1 MPGASSGSRV
11 RGEGWAI
18 LDVVV
23 YSPVRLFAEG
33 VAACL
38 DAQPETDAVACHLF
52 EAIHDSVAAGR
63 ADVVLLDVTDRRV
76 LAQGRRLVH
85 DFPDLRV
92 IALGLPE
99 AADEVIA
106 CADHGFVSYVPRNA
120 CVEEMLE
127 VVRRALREEVVCDP
141 KVSGGLLR
149 ELRRRRAMAAP
160 ADPCADEL
168 TRRERE
174 VLRLLGRRL
183 SNKEI
188 ARQLCLST
196 ATVKNHVHS
205 ILTKL
210 KVNGRQEVL
219 ARLEATFAIGE
230 PMFQR

>member
-1 MPGASSGSRV
+1 VGS
-11 RGEGWAI
+11 I

-38 DAQPETDAVACHLF
+38 DSQPESRAVACCRF
-52 EAIHDSVAAGR
+52 DSVHDAVGKGR
-63 ADVVLLDVTDRRV
+63 ADIVLLDVTDRRV
-76 LAQGRRLVH
+76 LAEGRRLVH

-92 IALGLPE
+92 IALALPE
-99 AADEVIA
+99 APDEVIA

-120 CVEEMLE
+120 CVEDMLQ

-160 ADPCADEL
+160 AADAGAEEL

-210 KVNGRQEVL
+210 KVTGRQEVL
-219 ARLEATFAIGE
+219 ARLQADWTIGE
-230 PMFQR
+230 CAAQS